1 MEIFSVNTVI
11 IGAGAVGLAI
21 ARELSLRG
29 IETLVLEREDDFGKI
44 TSSRNSGVI
53 HAGIYYPTNS
63 LKARFCVEGNQFI
76 YQYCKKFNIPHRNT
90 KKILVASTK
99 EQINVIDK
107 IKEQAE
113 VNGVKDIKKLSKK
126 EVYKLEPLVNCEE
139 ALLIPS
145 SGIIDPISFMRSL
158 VGEIEEKGNTIS
170 YNSKVDKIFL
180 DNDKFKILVK
190 DFHENVTTINCKRLI
205 NSAGLFSS
213 EVAKNIEGLDEKFI
227 PKTYYAKGNY
237 FSINKNFGIH
247 HLIYP
252 IPDGFGLGSH
262 LTLEMDNSIKFGP
275 DVEWVESPQD
285 YAVDISRK
293 QIFIKEIREYLPSID
308 TSLLTPAYAGIRP
321 ITNKMDKAMRDFEIS
336 DVNHHRVKN
345 LINLFGIDSPGLT
358 SSLSI
363 AKYIS
368 DKLI

>member
-1 MEIFSVNTVI
+1 MRDTIEIVVV
-11 IGAGAVGLAI
+11 GAGVIGLAI
-21 ARELSLRG
+21 ARAFARSGHEV
-29 IETLVLEREDDFGKI
+29 IVLERNPRIGEEI
-44 TSSRNSGVI
+44 SARNSEVI

-63 LKARFCVEGNQFI
+63 LKARFCVKGNQSI
-76 YQYCKKFNIPHRNT
+76 YQYCNKFNIPHRNT
-90 KKILVASTK
+90 KKILVASSK

-113 VNGVKDIKKLSKK
+113 INGVKDIKKLSKK
-126 EVYKLEPLVNCEE
+126 EVYKLEPLINCEE

-170 YNSKVDKIFL
+170 YNSKVNKIYL
-180 DNDKFKILVK
+180 DNDKFTILVK

-213 EVAKNIEGLDEKFI
+213 EVAKNIEGLDKKFI
-227 PKTYYAKGNY
+227 PNIYYAKGNY
-237 FSINKNFGIH
+237 FSINKNLGIH

-285 YAVDISRK
+285 YDVDISRK
-293 QIFIKEIREYLPSID
+293 QTFIKEIRPR
-308 TSLLTPAYAGIRP
+308 TC
-321 ITNKMDKAMRDFEIS
+321 
-336 DVNHHRVKN
+336 
-345 LINLFGIDSPGLT
+345 
-358 SSLSI
+358 
-363 AKYIS
+363 
-368 DKLI
+368 

>member
-1 MEIFSVNTVI
+1 MEIFSVNTAI
-11 IGAGAVGLAI
+11 IGAGVVGLAI
-21 ARELSLRG
+21 ARELSLKG
-29 IETLVLEREDDFGKI
+29 VDTLVLERESDFGQI

-63 LKARFCVEGNQFI
+63 LKASFCVEGNQLI
-76 YQYCKKFNIPHRNT
+76 YEYCNKFNIPHKNT
-90 KKILVASTK
+90 KKILVASNK
-99 EQINVIDK
+99 QQINVIDK

-113 VNGVKDIKKLSKK
+113 INGVKDIKKLSKK
-126 EVYKLEPLVNCEE
+126 EVYKLEPLVSCEE

-145 SGIIDPISFMRSL
+145 SGIIDPISFMRSM
-158 VGEIEEKGNTIS
+158 VGEIEEKGNNIS
-170 YNSKVDKIFL
+170 YNSKIDKIFL

-190 DFHENVTTINCKRLI
+190 DFHENETTIICERLV

-213 EVAKNIEGLDEKFI
+213 EVAKNIEGLNKKFV

-237 FSINKNFGIH
+237 FSINKNLGIH

-285 YAVDISRK
+285 YYVDISRK
-293 QIFIKEIREYLPSID
+293 QTFIREIKEYLPSID

-321 ITNKMDKAMRDFEIS
+321 ITNKMNKAMRDFEIS
-336 DVNHHRVKN
+336 DVNHHSIKN

-368 DKLI
+368 DRLI